1 MAISLGDLTKIS
13 LGVTEGKRLKQ
24 EYTEIARDGIYY
36 TYDNGAMSITQKQHD
51 IPEGILKGSL
61 VATIEESFKLEE
73 RVPFSVFLQI
83 IQFYHDV
90 VRQNRTEASVLVY
103 RNVNG
108 VEIPQ
113 DFKDEFGEALM
124 EVGDFVVLVPNQV
137 NRHGHTQFANFN
149 GSVDESVHTWC
160 EQNLVGVLET
170 HSHCNFGA
178 FWSGEDN
185 KHEKHSK
192 LRTFMVIGNNTG
204 DVSLK
209 IRYSYNY
216 NYFDDLDFHGLFTDT
231 GVVEEVKV
239 THNIITKG
247 LDRFIS
253 FIKGNKPEEVTQRDL
268 TWKEVIQSLDLDNNP
283 VTYPKEAWFARIQE
297 IPMRYTGAG
306 IQTRVIDESKYLDDE
321 LVYNRYLDDEY
332 MGEDLDED
340 MDEGFDE
347 DMDEGFDED
356 MDEGLDEGLD
366 EDMDEGFVHI
376 QGDLLG
382 GYGAYGKSKKKHNYK
397 KSFGRRR

>member
-13 LGVTEGKRLKQ
+13 LGVVKDKRLKQ

-36 TYDNGAMSITQKQHD
+36 SYDNGAMSIVQKQHD

-61 VATIEESFKLEE
+61 APTIEESFQLEE

-90 VRQNRTEASVLVY
+90 VRQNSTEASVLVY

-113 DFKDEFGEALM
+113 EFKDEFGDALM
-124 EVGDFVVLVPNQV
+124 EVGNFVVLVPNQV
-137 NRHGHTQFANFN
+137 NSHGHTQFANFN
-149 GSVDESVHTWC
+149 NNVDASVHTWC

-178 FWSGEDN
+178 FWSGEDD

-192 LRTFMVIGNNTG
+192 LRTFMVIGKNTG

-216 NYFDDLDFHGLFTDT
+216 NYFEDLDFHGLFTET

-239 THNIITKG
+239 THNLITKG
-247 LDRFIS
+247 LDKIIS

-268 TWKEVIQSLDLDNNP
+268 TWKEVIQSLDLDNEP
-283 VTYPKEAWFARIQE
+283 VTYPKEDWFARIQKVTPSYYRKDTE
-297 IPMRYTGAG
+297 TP
-306 IQTRVIDESKYLDDE
+306 VIDESTYLDDD
-321 LVYNRYLDDEY
+321 L
-332 MGEDLDED
+332 MGEETDELDYEGHWDDDSDYYED
-340 MDEGFDE
+340 DWGSDDDSDSDEE
-347 DMDEGFDED
+347 Y
-356 MDEGLDEGLD
+356 
-366 EDMDEGFVHI
+366 VSI
-376 QGDLLG
+376 QGNLFG
-382 GYGAYGKSKKKHNYK
+382 GYGSYNKGKKKQKRKN
-397 KSFGRRR
+397 SFGKRR